1 MLNYPNIDPN
11 IFKIGPWEIHL
22 MGKSFLLGPLA
33 FRWYGM
39 MYLLGFAAAYWVLNR
54 YVRRNPKGG
63 FTQEDI
69 SDAVFYGALGVI
81 LGGRFG
87 YILFY
92 NLPYYFEDPRRIL
105 FVWEGGMSF
114 HGGFL
119 GTLAAMILF
128 SHHKKI
134 PFYKI
139 ADIAIIAIPIGLFLG
154 RIGNF
159 INGELYGRATDVPW
173 CMKFP
178 AGGSSCRHP
187 SQLYEALLEGVVL
200 FLFLLYLNRKKFPPG
215 VKFWSFIAGYGFFR
229 FIVEFFR
236 EPDSHLGFIL
246 GPFSMGQLLSFPMAL
261 TGAGMIIF
269 LFRKRAV

>member
-1 MLNYPNIDPN
+1 MINYPNIDPN
-11 IFKIGPWEIHL
+11 IFKIGPWEINIL
-22 MGKSFLLGPLA
+22 GKTHLLGPFA

-39 MYLLGFAAAYWVLNR
+39 MYLLGFAAAYWILTR
-54 YVRRNPKGG
+54 YARRDPKGG
-63 FTQEDI
+63 LTPEEI

-81 LGGRFG
+81 LGGRLG

-92 NLPYYFEDPRRIL
+92 NLPYYLENPIGVIK
-105 FVWEGGMSF
+105 VWEGGMSF

-128 SHHKKI
+128 SRHKKI

-139 ADIAIIAIPIGLFLG
+139 ADMGIVAIPIGLFLG
-154 RIGNF
+154 RVGNF

-173 CMKFP
+173 CMVFP
-178 AGGSSCRHP
+178 AGGASCRHP

-200 FLFLLYLNRKKFPPG
+200 FLFLLYLNGKKLPLG
-215 VKFWSFIAGYGFFR
+215 VKFWSFITGYGFFR
-229 FIVEFFR
+229 FTVEFFR

-261 TGAGMIIF
+261 AGAGMILF